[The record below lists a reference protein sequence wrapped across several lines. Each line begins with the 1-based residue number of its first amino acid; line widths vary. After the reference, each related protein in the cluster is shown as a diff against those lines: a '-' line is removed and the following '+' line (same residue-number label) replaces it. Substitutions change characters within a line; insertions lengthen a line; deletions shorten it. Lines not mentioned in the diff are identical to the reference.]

1 MQSVILE
8 LEGAVGYAKLIALSR
23 ILTVTYCSEPNIESA
38 MVVDVTGENYSIDYA
53 ERVLL

>member
-8 LEGAVGYAKLIALSR
+8 LEGVIGYAKLIVLSR

-53 ERVLL
+53 ERV